1 MGFTNGKSRVQ
12 PVPRAQVPVPESL
25 EPSLHCA
32 TMAQGKESSSCLP
45 SSHREP
51 SLTNQ
56 TPFGSWVLQQFPESW
71 GSPRDGEWQPG
82 NSRGSLQPGRCH
94 TPGCDRAQ
102 PLGLPGADT
111 RDLPSV
117 PPAAQKL
124 HKKLWSPGALLSCR
138 ALAEHNK
145 HSLTEFGDTKSCSQG
160 LCL

>member
-1 MGFTNGKSRVQ
+1 MERAGCSLFPGHRCQSLRAWSPPCT
-12 PVPRAQVPVPESL
+12 VPPWHKARKAPAAFPA
-25 EPSLHCA
+25 A
-32 TMAQGKESSSCLP
+32 T
-45 SSHREP
+45 EP